1 MTIEKMKL
9 TDTEYFEK
17 MLLAKALKHPDER
30 KKLKLSE
37 HHFEN
42 EHHQS
47 LYTKLISDP
56 NATVEDILTESVR
69 SPKIYGNYQFIRDI
83 TNFPIAT
90 AKGIVNDQIQ
100 IYEFYKKRV
109 IDAKIE
115 DYQKAPTSEK
125 AIEIS
130 KTVDA
135 LEQLDLKGNNSKT
148 ATMTDIMDDLYGIN
162 KSTII
167 QTKYDALDDI
177 ISGFEPQQLNVLAAR
192 PSMGKTAFAIG
203 LAHNIAEQGH
213 EVLFLSLETT
223 EKNVTQRLL
232 SSLSKV
238 DLYKFKDP
246 QSRMSEDEIE
256 RVIAAM
262 DVYHSVPLRVEEHA
276 NLTPNKLR
284 RLINT
289 LDPKKPAVVMIDY
302 LTLMQADDRYNSRYE
317 EVTSVSRELKMITQE
332 KSNVTIIALA
342 QLNRAVE
349 QRKDKRPM
357 MSDLRDSGQI
367 EQDSS
372 MIMMLYREDYQDT
385 ETDPNAPSTLEVIVT
400 KNKDGGLGT
409 SELEFYKNI
418 QKIY

>member
-1 MTIEKMKL
+1 MTIERMQL

-17 MLLAKALKHPDER
+17 MLLAKALNHPDER

-37 HHFEN
+37 KHFED
-42 EHHQS
+42 EHHQA

-56 NATVEDILTESVR
+56 NATTEDILTESVR
-69 SPKIYGNYQFIRDI
+69 SPDTYGNYEFVRDI
-83 TNFPIAT
+83 TNFPIST
-90 AKGIVNDQIQ
+90 AKGIVNDQMQ
-100 IYEFYKKRV
+100 IYDFYKKRV
-109 IDAKIE
+109 IDGKIE

-130 KTVDA
+130 KTVDG
-135 LEQLDLKGNNSKT
+135 LEQLDLKGTNSKM
-148 ATMTDIMDDLYGIN
+148 ATMTNIMDDLYGVN
-162 KSTII
+162 QSTII

-203 LAHNIAEQGH
+203 LAHNIAQQDY

-246 QSRMSEDEIE
+246 QSRMSESEIE
-256 RVIAAM
+256 RVIEAM
-262 DVYHSVPLRVEEHA
+262 DVYHNIPLRVEEHA
-276 NLTPNKLR
+276 SLTPNKLR

-289 LDPKKPAVVMIDY
+289 IDPKKPAIIMIDY
-302 LTLMQADDRYNSRYE
+302 LTLMQADGRYNSRYE

-367 EQDSS
+367 EQDSN
-372 MIMMLYREDYQDT
+372 MILMLYREDYQDT
-385 ETDPNAPSTLEVIVT
+385 ETDPTALSTLEVIVT

-409 SELEFYKNI
+409 AELEFYKNI